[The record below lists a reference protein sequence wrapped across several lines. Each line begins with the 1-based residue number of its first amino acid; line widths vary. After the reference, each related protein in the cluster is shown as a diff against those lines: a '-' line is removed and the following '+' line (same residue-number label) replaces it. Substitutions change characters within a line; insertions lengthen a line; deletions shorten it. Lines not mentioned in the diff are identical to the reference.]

1 MQEVSRVSPRTQALL
16 TKTEF
21 QSILHVNPSSPAL
34 QFLAFL
40 KKMAKT
46 EVEEATSVVGSAA
59 MAVVSRMNPV
69 SFFRNSAAFSFA
81 FAFTLPNS
89 STKAA
94 SSANFMR
101 SAMRS

>member
-46 EVEEATSVVGSAA
+46 EVEEATSAGKEDLLKASVYQYEA
-59 MAVVSRMNPV
+59 MD
-69 SFFRNSAAFSFA
+69 F
-81 FAFTLPNS
+81 
-89 STKAA
+89 
-94 SSANFMR
+94 
-101 SAMRS
+101 